1 MERTDFEP
9 WKNKEVARLL
19 ALVESQRRY
28 YEDMVSSLPVGL
40 VVLSSNRSI
49 LSTNRAFRQTFGL
62 RVEDLRAKTIEQILP
77 SDRLIEK
84 IRDVTVH
91 GIPQPGFMLEQGGKS
106 LRITLRPIRSW
117 DDESETETLL
127 TIADVTDVRSGPG
140 PVRGSFSVENLPA
153 AVWRANAASFQF
165 TAVGGAAERMLGYPA
180 SHWLKQSNFFGE
192 RIHTEDRD
200 AVLALYRT
208 AIHQSREQSREVS
221 VEFRSV
227 ASSGEAIW
235 CRETVRIAEPGVLA
249 GVLVE
254 IGQRRQLDQLR
265 ITAERNSAL
274 HSLSARLAHDLNNP
288 LMIVSGYAEEM
299 LHALGADDPR
309 RGEIEQILTATE
321 RIGNL
326 TAQLLQFTRKQA
338 SPAQGLELAPLLS
351 GLADVTVEMRAT
363 KPVWVLAG
371 RPQLE
376 EILLVLSDALKEE
389 RARVTIACDTA
400 VIAEQSTGATLSPGT
415 YARLI
420 LHAPGHGM
428 EAEKR
433 KVIFESFLQKDSA
446 KPDGSALARAYAIVR
461 EWGGELGFE
470 SEPEAGSTFTMY
482 LPLAEAGQRSRTP
495 ARAAP
500 APALSAAEALRETVL
515 VVDDEA
521 GIRALIVKILRRE
534 RYQVLEAGSAS
545 EGIAIARRHDGPIH
559 LLLTDVMLPD
569 RSGRDLAQQLREALP
584 ELKVM
589 YISGFTDDESVRRGD
604 FPPGAR
610 FLQKPFTLSALVG
623 TVRDALDR

>member
-9 WKNKEVARLL
+9 WKTKEVARLL

-28 YEDMVSSLPVGL
+28 YEDMVSSLPVG
-40 VVLSSNRSI
+40 VAVLSPNRSI

-91 GIPQPGFMLEQGGKS
+91 GIPQQGFMLEQGAKS
-106 LRITLRPIRSW
+106 LRISILPIRSW
-117 DDESETETLL
+117 DDQSETETLL
-127 TIADVTDVRSGPG
+127 AVADVSDVRSAQA

-180 SHWLKQSNFFGE
+180 SHWLKPSNFFSE
-192 RIHTEDRD
+192 RIHAEDRD

-208 AIHQSREQSREVS
+208 AIHQSREVS
-221 VEFRSV
+221 AEFRSV

-309 RGEIEQILTATE
+309 RVEIEQILTATE

-338 SPAQGLELAPLLS
+338 GPAQGLELAPLLS

-363 KPVWVLAG
+363 KPVWVQAG

-376 EILLVLSDALKEE
+376 EILQVLSDALMDV
-389 RARVTIACDTA
+389 RARVTITCDTSYIGEHSA
-400 VIAEQSTGATLSPGT
+400 AATLLAGT
-415 YARLI
+415 YARLKM
-420 LHAPGHGM
+420 HAPGHGM

-446 KPDGSALARAYAIVR
+446 KPDGAALARAYAIVR

-470 SEPEAGSTFTMY
+470 SEPETGSTFTMY
-482 LPLAEAGQRSRTP
+482 LPLAEAGPQSRTP
-495 ARAAP
+495 AAP
-500 APALSAAEALRETVL
+500 GPISSAAEALRETVL

-534 RYQVLEAGSAS
+534 RYQVLEAGSAL
-545 EGIAIARRHDGPIH
+545 EGIATARKHDGPIH

-569 RSGRDLAQQLREALP
+569 RGGRDLAQQLHEALP

>member
-9 WKNKEVARLL
+9 WKSKEVARLL

-28 YEDMVSSLPVGL
+28 YEDIVSGLPVGL
-40 VVLSSNRSI
+40 AMLSSNRSI
-49 LSTNRAFRQTFGL
+49 VSTNRAFRQIFGL

-77 SDRLIEK
+77 SDRLLEK
-84 IRDVTVH
+84 IRDVMVH
-91 GIPQPGFMLEQGGKS
+91 GIPQPGFMLETGAKS
-106 LRITLRPIRSW
+106 LRISILPIRGW

-127 TIADVTDVRSGPG
+127 TVDDVSGVRSSPA
-140 PVRGSFSVENLPA
+140 PVRGSFAVENLPA
-153 AVWRANAASFQF
+153 AVWLANAGSLQF
-165 TAVGGAAERMLGYPA
+165 TAVGGAAERLLGYPA
-180 SHWLKQSNFFGE
+180 AHWLKPSNFFSE
-192 RIHTEDRD
+192 RIHAEDRE
-200 AVLALYRT
+200 AVLTLYRS
-208 AIHQSREQSREVS
+208 AILQSREASA
-221 VEFRSV
+221 EFRLV
-227 ASSGEAIW
+227 GSSGETMW
-235 CRETVRIAEPGVLA
+235 CRETVRVAEPGVLA

-254 IGQRRQLDQLR
+254 IGQRWQMDQMR

-274 HSLSARLAHDLNNP
+274 HSLSARLSHDLNNP

-299 LHALGADDPR
+299 LHALGTDDPR
-309 RGEIEQILTATE
+309 RGELEQILTATE

-338 SPAQGLELAPLLS
+338 SPAQGLELGPLLS

-363 KPVWVLAG
+363 KPVWVLAD
-371 RPQLE
+371 RAQLE
-376 EILLVLSDALKEE
+376 EILLVLSHALKDE
-389 RARVTIACDTA
+389 RVRVTVACDTA
-400 VIAEQSTGATLSPGT
+400 VIAEQSAAATLSPGT

-420 LHAPGHGM
+420 LHAPGRGM

-446 KPDGSALARAYAIVR
+446 KSDGAALARAYGIVR

-482 LPLAEAGQRSRTP
+482 LPLAEAGPRLKTS
-495 ARAAP
+495 AKAAP
-500 APALSAAEALRETVL
+500 GPVLSTAETLRETVL
-515 VVDDEA
+515 VVDDEP

-534 RYQVLEAGSAS
+534 RYRVLEAGSAS
-545 EGIAIARRHDGPIH
+545 EGIASARKHDGPIH
-559 LLLTDVMLPD
+559 LLVTDVMLPD
-569 RSGRDLAQQLREALP
+569 RNGRELARQLCEALP

-610 FLQKPFTLSALVG
+610 FLQKPFTLGALVA
-623 TVRDALDR
+623 TVREALDR

>member
-1 MERTDFEP
+1 
-9 WKNKEVARLL
+9 
-19 ALVESQRRY
+19 
-28 YEDMVSSLPVGL
+28 
-40 VVLSSNRSI
+40 
-49 LSTNRAFRQTFGL
+49 
-62 RVEDLRAKTIEQILP
+62 VEDLRAKTIEEILP
-77 SDRLIEK
+77 SERLIEK

-91 GIPQPGFMLEQGGKS
+91 GIPQPGFMLEHGAQS
-106 LRITLRPIRSW
+106 LRISILHIRGW
-117 DDESETETLL
+117 DDESERETLL
-127 TIADVTDVRSGPG
+127 IVADVTDMRSAPA

-153 AVWRANAASFQF
+153 AVWRANAGSLQF

-180 SHWLKQSNFFGE
+180 SHWLKSPNFFGE
-192 RIHTEDRD
+192 RIRAQDRD

-208 AIHQSREQSREVS
+208 AIHQSREVS
-221 VEFRSV
+221 AEFQCV
-227 ASSGEAIW
+227 GNSGEAFW

-254 IGQRRQLDQLR
+254 IGQRRQIDQLR
-265 ITAERNSAL
+265 ITAERSSAL
-274 HSLSARLAHDLNNP
+274 QSLSARLAHDLNNP

-309 RGEIEQILTATE
+309 RGEIEQILAATE
-321 RIGNL
+321 RIGSL

-351 GLADVTVEMRAT
+351 GLADVTIEMRAT
-363 KPVWVLAG
+363 KPVWVLADQ
-371 RPQLE
+371 PQLQ

-400 VIAEQSTGATLSPGT
+400 VIAEHSAAATLSPGT

-433 KVIFESFLQKDSA
+433 KVIFETFLQKDSA
-446 KPDGSALARAYAIVR
+446 KRDGAALARAYAIVR

-470 SEPEAGSTFTMY
+470 SEPGAGSTFTMY
-482 LPLAEAGQRSRTP
+482 LPVAEAGPRSRT
-495 ARAAP
+495 AAKAAP
-500 APALSAAEALRETVL
+500 ESTLSAAEGLRETVL

-534 RYQVLEAGSAS
+534 RYRLLEAGSAS

-584 ELKVM
+584 ELKVV